1 MGSVGRLLTV
11 TVRIENTDAK
21 LRPRTMISES
31 ALKWLFVGRNA
42 LE

>member
-11 TVRIENTDAK
+11 TVRIENKDTK
-21 LRPRTMISES
+21 LPPCRTISES
-31 ALKWLFVGRNA
+31 GLKWLFVRRNA